1 MKKILCV
8 LLAVVLSMSQ
18 IPQTAKAENL
28 MTDVV
33 GNEWFAD
40 DVRLLIEMGIINGF
54 PDGSYRPNEPF
65 RVDEFLK
72 ALVLALHYE
81 PTQTNSGYWAQGYI
95 DTAKSLYWLE
105 YISNEGGL
113 KNYSVPITR
122 EQMGVVLYQAAEDMP
137 GVQMNGNE
145 VNLMYKMSEYSRGI
159 WIDQAPSREMDYSYH
174 YLITIY
180 GLGIITGYPD
190 GTFGKTNHLTRAEAA
205 AVLAR
210 VVDPSR
216 RIYPDVGFTPPQTG
230 RVETEGITFDYD
242 KDLIREETESSVNY
256 YMSKDKQTEFVLLHF
271 QSYQV
276 SSDGIVKF
284 YMPDLPDGF
293 EAYSTV
299 TVNYKQ
305 NVVGENIN
313 PKNFKQRLY
322 STSGN
327 VPPLEG
333 GKWYGYETGKKSEE
347 MEFIS
352 MSYVISY
359 EEYYGKNYTYNIHF
373 YYEFPGD
380 RYQQYDENMGKI
392 EYKELRR

>member
-122 EQMGVVLYQAAEDMP
+122 EQMGVVLY
-137 GVQMNGNE
+137 
-145 VNLMYKMSEYSRGI
+145 
-159 WIDQAPSREMDYSYH
+159 
-174 YLITIY
+174 
-180 GLGIITGYPD
+180 
-190 GTFGKTNHLTRAEAA
+190 
-205 AVLAR
+205 
-210 VVDPSR
+210 
-216 RIYPDVGFTPPQTG
+216 
-230 RVETEGITFDYD
+230 
-242 KDLIREETESSVNY
+242 
-256 YMSKDKQTEFVLLHF
+256 
-271 QSYQV
+271 
-276 SSDGIVKF
+276 
-284 YMPDLPDGF
+284 
-293 EAYSTV
+293 
-299 TVNYKQ
+299 
-305 NVVGENIN
+305 
-313 PKNFKQRLY
+313 
-322 STSGN
+322 
-327 VPPLEG
+327 
-333 GKWYGYETGKKSEE
+333 
-347 MEFIS
+347 
-352 MSYVISY
+352 
-359 EEYYGKNYTYNIHF
+359 
-373 YYEFPGD
+373 
-380 RYQQYDENMGKI
+380 
-392 EYKELRR
+392 